1 MQNMAM
7 VEIRQIPV
15 TFLKQGSVQCAM
27 INLPT
32 LLGDHLPDLPVVLR
46 LLAENAARNMA
57 DQERRRALQA
67 TTDWRD
73 TGSSDR
79 EIAPPNPD
87 GY

>member
-1 MQNMAM
+1 M
-7 VEIRQIPV
+7 
-15 TFLKQGSVQCAM
+15 
-27 INLPT
+27 
-32 LLGDHLPDLPVVLR
+32 VLR